1 MVKVNPKH
9 FPSQTHCDVVNVAR
23 MVSGG
28 PELASRAVHDG
39 TERASA
45 RYPCLTGNNSIN
57 VDAQDVKWLKELK
70 KEEEKIWK
78 EKINPLLNSY
88 HRKAS
93 KILEERIKF
102 MCEKNGKNSM
112 AVLHLG
118 FEDDPDY
125 QTAQDRMNSLRT
137 NVFGKRYRDSEGL
150 LNFVTICER
159 GGKNG
164 KLHFHVLVSNVEK
177 DFHTGSYRTF
187 NKNTKK
193 KEFHPNRDCRHEW
206 DHFRSV
212 LKKYNFGDYVLFE
225 PLWSVK
231 GGAKYFSKYVGKGH
245 YTRDESM
252 VGKQLIRFGSG
263 FRQQLRTISIPTT
276 MKSVVGLGRY
286 VPSGFVKFTAQ
297 QQVNWFGGVATG
309 RRRVLGEV
317 IHATGAGD
325 VESLN
330 KRFGPRWQHLCKDQ
344 MLVASALS
352 DVRMSEKTKDILYYY
367 ALNRWKITIQF
378 QEDGNQVI
386 MGRDASHVYTLRE
399 LFEYALNHLMDR
411 MEEVEHFQYEDHNTR
426 EMVGPVATTLHRPLP
441 VIDPQGKFPF

>member
-9 FPSQTHCDVVNVAR
+9 FPSQTHCEVVHVVR

-45 RYPCLTGNNSIN
+45 RYPCLTDNNSIN

-70 KEEEKIWK
+70 KEEERIWK

-88 HRKAS
+88 QRKAS
-93 KILEERIKF
+93 KILEERIKY
-102 MCEKNGKNSM
+102 MCEKNGQNSLG
-112 AVLHLG
+112 VLHLG
-118 FEDDPDY
+118 FKGDIDY

-137 NVFGKRYRDSEGL
+137 NVFSKRYRDGDGL

-164 KLHFHVLVSNVEK
+164 KVHFHVLVSNAKK
-177 DFHTGSYRTF
+177 DYRTGSYQTF
-187 NKNTKK
+187 NKKTKK
-193 KEFHPNRDCRHEW
+193 KEIHANQDCSDEW
-206 DHFRSV
+206 DFYRSV
-212 LKKYNFGDYVLFE
+212 LKKYGFGDYVRFE

-263 FRQQLRTISIPTT
+263 FRQC
-276 MKSVVGLGRY
+276 LGT
-286 VPSGFVKFTAQ
+286 VEIGGTKWTAQ

-325 VESLN
+325 LESLN

-352 DVRMSEKTKDILYYY
+352 EVRMSEKTKDILYYY

-386 MGRDASHVYTLRE
+386 MGRDASHVYSLRE
-399 LFEYALNHLMDR
+399 LFEYSLNHLMDR

-441 VIDPQGKFPF
+441 VIDPQEKFPF